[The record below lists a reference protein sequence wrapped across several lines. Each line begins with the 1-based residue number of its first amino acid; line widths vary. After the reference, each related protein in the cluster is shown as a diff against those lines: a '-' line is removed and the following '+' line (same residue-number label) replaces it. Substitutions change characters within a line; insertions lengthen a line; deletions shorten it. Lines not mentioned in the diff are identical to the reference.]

1 MSFKDVLERVSSYLL
16 WVDPPKCVFTIEEPF
31 ERLLQDIGY
40 ETPNKM
46 NTELTEA
53 MLLSGVVTA

>member
-1 MSFKDVLERVSSYLL
+1 S
-16 WVDPPKCVFTIEEPF
+16 
-31 ERLLQDIGY
+31 LLQDIGY

-46 NTELTEA
+46 NTKLTEA